1 MAQFI
6 KHVGVNLNGKKVVVV
21 FREVP
26 NEPESALVIPTE
38 SLPELY
44 HNDLMKAIENV
55 NCQSLLDASDFL
67 FRQSF
72 YDGTNMLNTVHQK
85 GWMIKVP
92 AKSILMIPSPGVEI
106 NLVEL
111 NKQLKSISNTNA
123 ASGTRSSDIANAATS
138 TESPGSPGVIDDQ
151 ALASKYRAQATTFQ
165 AEARRLL
172 EEAEKLDPKGQ
183 VAPAEVKRGRGRPA
197 KVQVV

>member
-6 KHVGVNLNGKKVVVV
+6 KHVGVNINGKKVVVV

-38 SLPELY
+38 TLPPLY
-44 HNDLMKAIENV
+44 CNDLIKAIEHI
-55 NCQSLLDASDFL
+55 NCQAMLDPSEFL
-67 FRQSF
+67 FRQTF
-72 YDGTNMLNTVHQK
+72 HDGTNMLNTIHQK
-85 GWMIKVP
+85 AWMIKVP
-92 AKSILMIPSPGVEI
+92 TKSILMVPSPGIEI

-111 NKQLKSISNTNA
+111 NKELKGIANA
-123 ASGTRSSDIANAATS
+123 QAAAGTRSSDIANAATP
-138 TESPGSPGVIDDQ
+138 TSPPGVIDDL
-151 ALASKYRAQATTFQ
+151 ALASKYRSQATTFQ
-165 AEARRLL
+165 AEAQRLL

-183 VAPAEVKRGRGRPA
+183 VPQVEVKRGRGRPA

>member
-6 KHVGVNLNGKKVVVV
+6 KHVGVNINGKKVVVV

-26 NEPESALVIPTE
+26 GEPESALVILTE
-38 SLPELY
+38 SLPTN
-44 HNDLMKAIENV
+44 HHDDLIKAIESNP
-55 NCQSLLDASDFL
+55 CQSSMDPSEFL

-72 YDGTNMLNTVHQK
+72 HDGTNMLNTVHQK
-85 GWMIKVP
+85 GWMVKVP
-92 AKSILMIPSPGVEI
+92 TKSILMIPSPGVEI

-111 NKQLKSISNTNA
+111 NKQLKGIANNSA
-123 ASGTRSSDIANAATS
+123 AAGTRSSDIANTS
-138 TESPGSPGVIDDQ
+138 TASPPGVLDDA
-151 ALASKYRAQATTFQ
+151 ALASKFRSQAMTFQ
-165 AEARRLL
+165 AEARKLL

-183 VAPAEVKRGRGRPA
+183 VAVEEVKRSRGRPA